1 MPTLQWNARAKE
13 TSMRHS
19 RRRAIVI
26 GAACAALV
34 ALSCAPGAR
43 AEDAFYKGKRLTLMI
58 NFAPGGPTDIEGRLV
73 AKHIT
78 KHIEGNPSIIVQNKD
93 GAGGLV
99 GTNFMGE
106 LAPKDGSMFA
116 YLTSPAW
123 RSVVDPQVYHFD
135 FKTFEFVGLQPGNA
149 VYYVRTDLPPGM
161 KQATDIMKEQG
172 LVAAGLAVDTSKDL
186 LLRLTLDMLGLN
198 YRYITGYRSSN
209 AARLAVQRG
218 EASMHSESTPGYFA
232 MVAPNMVKNG
242 EVIPTWYDPSY
253 NGEAFRIPKVMEGSP
268 VLPFPEFYKKVKGGS
283 LPSGILWDTYRANL
297 AVDQSMLRAIVM
309 PPGTP
314 AAAVKALR
322 KAIAELNNDKE
333 FAADAM
339 KTMKFVPIYDTGDDL
354 NERVRKSLIVKP
366 EIKTFVDDYLK
377 KVKK

>member
-1 MPTLQWNARAKE
+1 MMW
-13 TSMRHS
+13 S
-19 RRRAIVI
+19 RRRAAML
-26 GAACAALV
+26 GACAALAV
-34 ALSCAPGAR
+34 LASASGANA
-43 AEDAFYKGKRLTLMI
+43 AEPFYKGKRLTLLI

-73 AKHIT
+73 ARHIAKHIAG
-78 KHIEGNPSIIVQNKD
+78 HPSIIVQNKE

-99 GTNFMGE
+99 GTNYMGE
-106 LAPKDGSMFA
+106 LAPKDGTMFA

-135 FKTFEFVGLQPGNA
+135 FKTFEFVGRQPGNA

-186 LLRLTLDMLGLN
+186 LLRLSLDMLGLN

-209 AARLAVQRG
+209 AARLAVQRN

-232 MVAPNMVKNG
+232 MVEPSMVKKG
-242 EVIPTWYDPSY
+242 EVMPVWYDPSY
-253 NGEAFRIPKVMEGSP
+253 DGKSFHPAKVMEGSS
-268 VLPFPEFYKKVKGGS
+268 VLPFPDFYKKVKGGG

-297 AVDQSMLRAIVM
+297 AVDQSMLRAVVL
-309 PPGTP
+309 PPGAP
-314 AAAVKALR
+314 QAAVKALR
-322 KAIAELNNDKE
+322 DAMAELNNDKD

-339 KTMKFVPIYDTGDDL
+339 KTMQFVPFYDTGDGL
-354 NERVRKSLIVKP
+354 NERVRSALVVKP
-366 EIKTFVDDYLK
+366 EIRTFVNDYLAKARSSATIKPK
-377 KVKK
+377 KK